1 MHLCKIGLATE
12 GKRVP
17 GLKMPMAQVELRD
30 SEDGDPVLIIS
41 WGKRPVQSL
50 MIRMDDIREVTMTGG
65 NLR

>member
-41 WGKRPVQSL
+41 WGKRPVPVPHDPDGRYPGSHHD
-50 MIRMDDIREVTMTGG
+50 RR
-65 NLR
+65 

>member
-12 GKRVP
+12 GKRAP

-30 SEDGDPVLIIS
+30 SGDGDPVLIIS

-50 MIRMDDIREVTMTGG
+50 MIRMDDIRAVTMTGG

>member
-1 MHLCKIGLATE
+1 MTCVRSGLPPRASAS
-12 GKRVP
+12 P